1 MTNAIQRLF
10 AFQFVIAKK
19 STSVDLM
26 SVNARTF
33 DNTNTIKLSE
43 EIYIQVLIQT
53 ESLEIF
59 KKCNVIILKTSI
71 Y

>member
-43 EIYIQVLIQT
+43 EICIQIGRNVTI
-53 ESLEIF
+53 
-59 KKCNVIILKTSI
+59 KKCNLIILKSSI

>member
-1 MTNAIQRLF
+1 MTNAIQRVI

-33 DNTNTIKLSE
+33 DNTNTIKPSE
-43 EIYIQVLIQT
+43 EICIQV
-53 ESLEIF
+53 
-59 KKCNVIILKTSI
+59 
-71 Y
+71 

>member
-43 EIYIQVLIQT
+43 EICIQDLIQT
-53 ESLEIF
+53 KSLA
-59 KKCNVIILKTSI
+59 KM
-71 Y
+71 

>member
-43 EIYIQVLIQT
+43 EIYIQVLIQRPQ
-53 ESLEIF
+53 
-59 KKCNVIILKTSI
+59 C
-71 Y
+71 YY